1 MTAGSHI
8 KHQRPLRITGFA
20 LLAFILFW
28 LPIEDNAAHWPVFLA
43 LFSGIWLGAFLFYR
57 LVDRFSWKPWYA
69 PLVGALSGA
78 AVPVFAVALML
89 IKNGAH
95 SHGTPDYSVHEV
107 LNILL
112 RIPYFVL
119 GGCLI
124 GVGITVFSKYSLS

>member
-1 MTAGSHI
+1 MTAVSHV

-28 LPIEDNAAHWPVFLA
+28 LPIEDNATRWPVFLA
-43 LFSGIWLGAFLFYR
+43 LLSGIWLGAFLFYL
-57 LVDRFSWKPWYA
+57 LVDRFSWSPWYA

-78 AVPVFAVALML
+78 AVPVFAVAMML

-95 SHGTPDYSVHEV
+95 SHGTPDYSAYEA
-107 LNILL
+107 LNVLL
-112 RIPYFVL
+112 RIPFMIV

-124 GVGITVFSKYSLS
+124 GVGITVFSKYSPS